1 MLVLSRKNNNEGGKQ
16 FKTIFI
22 IIWKLMRLI
31 SCFIEDPTKRV
42 KDNMDLAKVMSR
54 AILQRQNASDSYGA
68 KTLEKN
74 QDNLDVE

>member
-1 MLVLSRKNNNEGGKQ
+1 
-16 FKTIFI
+16 
-22 IIWKLMRLI
+22 MRLI
-31 SCFIEDPTKRV
+31 SCFIEDPSKRV

-74 QDNLDVE
+74 PDNLDVE